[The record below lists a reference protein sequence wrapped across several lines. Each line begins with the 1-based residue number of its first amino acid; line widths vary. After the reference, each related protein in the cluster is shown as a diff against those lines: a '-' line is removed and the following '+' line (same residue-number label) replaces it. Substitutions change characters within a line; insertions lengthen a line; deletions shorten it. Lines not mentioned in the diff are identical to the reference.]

1 MMSTLSFFFDFIF
14 TDFVCDVNR
23 LMMTFPFLISSFDY
37 VENVERIGKKQL
49 GGIIAK
55 NKKVR
60 GRYKRLN
67 LSSYFH
73 FFFPYIFLFLFFLNF
88 ENKRDKKK
96 KTSLYSQR
104 ESRIRLCAPLL
115 NKKTEALK

>member
-73 FFFPYIFLFLFFLNF
+73 FFFPYIFLFLFFLF
-88 ENKRDKKK
+88 
-96 KTSLYSQR
+96 
-104 ESRIRLCAPLL
+104 
-115 NKKTEALK
+115 

>member
-73 FFFPYIFLFLFFLNF
+73 FFFPYIFLFLFFFIL
-88 ENKRDKKK
+88 KIKGTKKK
-96 KTSLYSQR
+96 KPVCTANENPVLDY
-104 ESRIRLCAPLL
+104 AHPY
-115 NKKTEALK
+115 